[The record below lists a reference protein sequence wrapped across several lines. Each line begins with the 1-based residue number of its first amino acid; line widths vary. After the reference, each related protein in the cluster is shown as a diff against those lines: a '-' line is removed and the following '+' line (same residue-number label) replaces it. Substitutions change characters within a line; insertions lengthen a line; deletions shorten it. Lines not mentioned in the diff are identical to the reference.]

1 MFTIPKKQLY
11 NEKKKWRLLMS
22 ELWDV
27 EEIVIQAQQGDEAAF
42 VQLVKKYERLVYYI
56 AVQKMG
62 NDMDAMDVVQETFIE
77 VRKSIQHLKE
87 PRFFKAWLNRIVFSK
102 ISRYYEKR
110 KDRVMD
116 ERELH
121 NVHKL
126 QEQRTYMSPEKSMK
140 YETNKDLL
148 HACMRQLKP
157 IYQDVLILQ
166 YFEEFSMQEI
176 AETLHIPLGT
186 VKSRISVAKKELRYL
201 LEEMEKQEG
210 ITLDFNSVGLEAFL
224 ISAFAQSYEQVILP
238 SGKTIVK
245 GNKVLRNLQAHPFLA
260 TVIGS
265 SVLMGS
271 VAGAW
276 GAYTSYQNMK
286 KAIPSPEQMVTQTS
300 NSNDSDPFPNIIYQG
315 ETINTARRAYEILYN
330 ATFTDQKQNQEDLQH
345 VYQTLKDYGG
355 SYASMADYIYNY
367 IE

>member
-1 MFTIPKKQLY
+1 
-11 NEKKKWRLLMS
+11 MS

-121 NVHKL
+121 NIHKL

-224 ISAFAQSYEQVILP
+224 ISAFATGYEQVITP
-238 SGKTIVK
+238 PGKTTVK
-245 GNKVLRNLQAHPFLA
+245 GNKVLRNMQAHPFIA
-260 TVIGS
+260 TVVSG

-271 VAGAW
+271 VAGVW
-276 GAYTSYQNMK
+276 GGYTMYQDMK
-286 KAIPSPEQMVTQTS
+286 KATPSPEQMVTQTS
-300 NSNDSDPFPNIIYQG
+300 NANNSDPFPHITYQG
-315 ETINTARRAYEILYN
+315 EAVNSARKAYEILYD
-330 ATFTDQKQNQEDLQH
+330 AAFTNRKQNNEDLQRI
-345 VYQTLKDYGG
+345 YQTLKDYGG
-355 SYASMADYIYNY
+355 SYATMAEYLYGY